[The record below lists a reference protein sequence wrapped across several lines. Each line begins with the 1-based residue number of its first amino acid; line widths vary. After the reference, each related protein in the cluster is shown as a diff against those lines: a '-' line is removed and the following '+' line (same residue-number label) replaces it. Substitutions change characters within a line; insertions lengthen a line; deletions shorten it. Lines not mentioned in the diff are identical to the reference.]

1 MKLSILIPILL
12 LFNIGLSASP
22 NPIDDQFKALN
33 ESSET
38 FKEYKVIK
46 ISAINNFWKS
56 VMDSIY
62 AKEAMIASLKT
73 ENTSNKVK
81 IDQLKANI
89 GVKEASIEELQYAT
103 THISL
108 FGINFGKVFYQ
119 IINFIIIGVLL
130 VFSFILIIN
139 LNERRSIAKTKIDDF
154 AKLEIQ
160 FEEYKKDAL
169 NKQMK
174 LRREL
179 QTERNKLEQKKST

>member
-46 ISAINNFWKS
+46 ITTINNFWKS

-62 AKEAMIASLKT
+62 VKEAMIASLKT

-139 LNERRSIAKTKIDDF
+139 LNERRSIAKIKIDDF

-169 NKQMK
+169 DKQMK